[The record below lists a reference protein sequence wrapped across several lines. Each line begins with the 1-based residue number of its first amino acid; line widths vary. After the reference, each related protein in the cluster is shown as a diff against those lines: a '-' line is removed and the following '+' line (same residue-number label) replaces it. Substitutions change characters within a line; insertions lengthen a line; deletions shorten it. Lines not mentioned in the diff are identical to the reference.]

1 MLVRAIKEI
10 ALKIE
15 ILEKDKNQFK
25 SFSSNCFT
33 VRLYKLYSIATT
45 INKSILDMKVLE
57 E

>member
-25 SFSSNCFT
+25 VLAATAST

-45 INKSILDMKVLE
+45 INKSILDMKELE